1 VRYFR
6 VFLASI
12 VALLLA
18 LGLGLAWLAG
28 TESGLRF
35 LVARSLPFLPLDAQP
50 QSVHGRLVGPL
61 AIDRLVVDA
70 PGVSGTI
77 ERIELD
83 WRPTALF
90 RRVLHLRLVRIVAPQ
105 LQLSPAAPDAEPD
118 SGKPAAFPLPL
129 NLVVDDLKLQ
139 DGQFRRGHA
148 LIASELQLAFAGRL
162 TGNRLELLRLQ
173 LESEQGALRGHARA
187 SLEPADRWDVDLEWR
202 LQSGPESIAGHTR
215 LLGQLPDLTVEQTLS
230 APFVARIEGSLRG
243 LPQAPA
249 WSLAAVIE
257 ALPESTSLWP
267 ETFDGASANLRI
279 EGRLDQSQVTGRL
292 EFPGIMAGP
301 MDLEAEAGW
310 AEGIAT
316 VSHLGLELAN
326 GSRIV
331 ASGRIEPRDELKAE
345 FRLEGRQLGWPLEAD
360 TEARQV
366 SLPQLSLQGQGA
378 GGRWQLDAAGRVER
392 EGLPATDFEA
402 ALRLVDTLLT
412 LEQLELTSPGGEI
425 HATAAGELDAGADPI
440 RYRLEADADLRLP
453 QQPPVVAQLHI
464 AGDTLGAEV
473 QSLAARLLGGR
484 VDGTGRI
491 AWAGEE
497 AADFSLSFVDIDPAA
512 LAAEWPGRLGGQLEI
527 TGLPGSATG
536 LEVELESLAGE
547 LRGLPLEGRATLN
560 LAGSELL
567 LRRADLSF
575 GTSSL
580 QASGRLGEEQLEM
593 DAELVAVSLA
603 ELAPGA
609 RGGLSAT
616 AHVTGTRRAPHVVLQ
631 ASGAGLRWQ
640 AWRARALE
648 LEADVD
654 LGGRQASRLSLSLE
668 GFAAGPG
675 PGGQLRLD
683 ADGTPESHRLRLAA
697 SRPRPEQAFDLA
709 IEGRWTE
716 PDWNGRL
723 TELRILEEGEPVWAL
738 QGQAELH
745 AGPQLLRLAD
755 ACMDGTLGRLCLEG
769 SWDRSGPWRGRA
781 LLASLDLAPL
791 SEWAGDGLLARG
803 VLSGQIVVSADDTG
817 FRSLDGGLG
826 LTAGDIRL
834 AGEDETTLLAWTG
847 GSAAFDGDEREAR
860 TSLKLEFA
868 GEDLVEGRIGVG
880 WNAPD
885 PPLEGEFEAVLGS
898 LDIIAEMLPELAQLE
913 GRALLAA
920 SLSGSL
926 GEPLVNGRF
935 EWLGG
940 SAEIPALGIHP
951 REIEVRATL
960 ERGALRF
967 DATGQSGEGSFSAD
981 GSFDLA
987 AETMQGHA
995 TLRGDKLLL
1004 VDLPEARVAAN
1015 PNLELNYA
1023 DRAIKISGEV
1033 TIPKARITGVGGPGA
1048 VTASPDEVIVGPRAR
1063 EEAEDLSL
1071 SSRVRVEVGPDV
1083 QVQAKGLRGRIEGN
1097 LLTVAQP
1104 RALPWG
1110 RGELRVVNG
1119 TFSAFGQR
1127 LVIETGRLLYTGGPL
1142 ENPGLDI
1149 RAIRR
1154 VDEITAG
1161 ALVRGTLNQPEIS
1174 VYSEPPMP
1182 RAEALSY
1189 LTLGKSL
1196 DQLQAGEQTTVNQ
1209 AANSLAMSG
1218 GGLIARDLGR
1228 RLGLDEVSVAADD
1241 TGGTSV
1247 VISKYLGAGIYL
1259 SYGLGLFDTVN
1270 TLRLRYQINRR
1281 LSIEATSGIE
1291 SAADLFYTF
1300 ERD

>member
-1 VRYFR
+1 
-6 VFLASI
+6 
-12 VALLLA
+12 
-18 LGLGLAWLAG
+18 
-28 TESGLRF
+28 
-35 LVARSLPFLPLDAQP
+35 
-50 QSVHGRLVGPL
+50 
-61 AIDRLVVDA
+61 
-70 PGVSGTI
+70 
-77 ERIELD
+77 
-83 WRPTALF
+83 
-90 RRVLHLRLVRIVAPQ
+90 
-105 LQLSPAAPDAEPD
+105 
-118 SGKPAAFPLPL
+118 
-129 NLVVDDLKLQ
+129 
-139 DGQFRRGHA
+139 
-148 LIASELQLAFAGRL
+148 
-162 TGNRLELLRLQ
+162 
-173 LESEQGALRGHARA
+173 
-187 SLEPADRWDVDLEWR
+187 
-202 LQSGPESIAGHTR
+202 
-215 LLGQLPDLTVEQTLS
+215 
-230 APFVARIEGSLRG
+230 
-243 LPQAPA
+243 
-249 WSLAAVIE
+249 
-257 ALPESTSLWP
+257 
-267 ETFDGASANLRI
+267 
-279 EGRLDQSQVTGRL
+279 
-292 EFPGIMAGP
+292 
-301 MDLEAEAGW
+301 
-310 AEGIAT
+310 
-316 VSHLGLELAN
+316 
-326 GSRIV
+326 
-331 ASGRIEPRDELKAE
+331 
-345 FRLEGRQLGWPLEAD
+345 
-360 TEARQV
+360 
-366 SLPQLSLQGQGA
+366 
-378 GGRWQLDAAGRVER
+378 
-392 EGLPATDFEA
+392 
-402 ALRLVDTLLT
+402 
-412 LEQLELTSPGGEI
+412 
-425 HATAAGELDAGADPI
+425 
-440 RYRLEADADLRLP
+440 
-453 QQPPVVAQLHI
+453 
-464 AGDTLGAEV
+464 
-473 QSLAARLLGGR
+473 
-484 VDGTGRI
+484 
-491 AWAGEE
+491 
-497 AADFSLSFVDIDPAA
+497 
-512 LAAEWPGRLGGQLEI
+512 
-527 TGLPGSATG
+527 
-536 LEVELESLAGE
+536 
-547 LRGLPLEGRATLN
+547 
-560 LAGSELL
+560 
-567 LRRADLSF
+567 
-575 GTSSL
+575 
-580 QASGRLGEEQLEM
+580 
-593 DAELVAVSLA
+593 
-603 ELAPGA
+603 
-609 RGGLSAT
+609 
-616 AHVTGTRRAPHVVLQ
+616 
-631 ASGAGLRWQ
+631 
-640 AWRARALE
+640 
-648 LEADVD
+648 
-654 LGGRQASRLSLSLE
+654 
-668 GFAAGPG
+668 
-675 PGGQLRLD
+675 
-683 ADGTPESHRLRLAA
+683 
-697 SRPRPEQAFDLA
+697 
-709 IEGRWTE
+709 
-716 PDWNGRL
+716 
-723 TELRILEEGEPVWAL
+723 
-738 QGQAELH
+738 
-745 AGPQLLRLAD
+745 
-755 ACMDGTLGRLCLEG
+755 
-769 SWDRSGPWRGRA
+769 
-781 LLASLDLAPL
+781 
-791 SEWAGDGLLARG
+791 
-803 VLSGQIVVSADDTG
+803 
-817 FRSLDGGLG
+817 
-826 LTAGDIRL
+826 
-834 AGEDETTLLAWTG
+834 
-847 GSAAFDGDEREAR
+847 
-860 TSLKLEFA
+860 
-868 GEDLVEGRIGVG
+868 
-880 WNAPD
+880 
-885 PPLEGEFEAVLGS
+885 
-898 LDIIAEMLPELAQLE
+898 MLPELAQLE